1 VIKYLKKLWKKFFGK
16 TSKALPE
23 NVGQEIVKH
32 TPIAPP
38 VLVVESK
45 PLHCRIHN
53 RFKKS
58 CPDCLAV
65 VGVK

>member
-1 VIKYLKKLWKKFFGK
+1 MIKYLKKLWKKFFGK

-23 NVGQEIVKH
+23 NVGEVVRHTSTDLPVIVLE
-32 TPIAPP
+32 P
-38 VLVVESK
+38 K
-45 PLHCRIHN
+45 PLHCRNHI

-58 CPDCLAV
+58 CPDCLTA

>member
-1 VIKYLKKLWKKFFGK
+1 MIKYLKKLWKKFFGK

-58 CPDCLAV
+58 CPDCLIA

>member
-1 VIKYLKKLWKKFFGK
+1 MIKYLKKLWKKFFGK

-23 NVGQEIVKH
+23 NIGEKVVKH
-32 TPIAPP
+32 TPTDLP
-38 VLVVESK
+38 VIILKPK
-45 PLHCRIHN
+45 PLHCGSHN

-58 CPDCLAV
+58 CPDCLMA

>member
-1 VIKYLKKLWKKFFGK
+1 MIKYLKKLWKKFFGK
-16 TSKALPE
+16 ASKPLPQ
-23 NVGQEIVKH
+23 NVGEKIAES
-32 TPIAPP
+32 TPIDPP

-45 PLHCRIHN
+45 PIHCRLHN

-58 CPDCLAV
+58 SPDCLTA